1 MGGSGKTRPDA
12 GAGNP
17 KTAAWAAAAEGR
29 FTVEDWHNFG
39 ADYAPTLRAWHAKL
53 VGRYGERFYR
63 MYVFYFL
70 SRASAFEARVY
81 QMRPILFAK
90 RGLVEDF
97 RAR

>member
-1 MGGSGKTRPDA
+1 MT
-12 GAGNP
+12 
-17 KTAAWAAAAEGR
+17 
-29 FTVEDWHNFG
+29 
-39 ADYAPTLRAWHAKL
+39 KL

-70 SRASAFEARVY
+70 SRANAFEARVY